1 MEQDDD
7 ADVLEGENEQ
17 DGDGDPEV
25 IRPLHQLTAYIAQ
38 YNGRQFLCL
47 MMFLSLS
54 QNPLERI

>member
-7 ADVLEGENEQ
+7 ADVLEGRNEE

-25 IRPLHQLTAYIAQ
+25 RPLHQLTAYIAR